1 MANSDLLPQGYIL
14 SKRILGQTLWDA
26 WSNILFCG
34 KLYYYEILK
43 GEYKV
48 GNEDLF
54 KMRKV
59 IKYTLI
65 RIGFRVDLIG
75 FSYLCYAI
83 ELVILNPKLIHN
95 LCKGLYVQVGE
106 KFMVNNDL
114 CIERSI
120 RHSIENTYINKSFSE
135 INKLFKMEIFSIN
148 DKPTCGELIK
158 LVAEYYNLSLYE
170 NDMAV

>member
-1 MANSDLLPQGYIL
+1 MS
-14 SKRILGQTLWDA
+14 
-26 WSNILFCG
+26 
-34 KLYYYEILK
+34 
-43 GEYKV
+43 
-48 GNEDLF
+48 NEDLT
-54 KMRKV
+54 KMRKI

-65 RIGFRVDLIG
+65 RIGFRVDLVG

-83 ELVILNPKLIHN
+83 ELVILKPELIHN

-120 RHSIENTYINKSFSE
+120 RHAIEQTYINKSFME
-135 INKLFKMEIFSIN
+135 LNRMFKMELFTIN

-158 LVAEYYNLSLYE
+158 LVAEYYNMSLYKD
-170 NDMAV
+170 DMVI